1 MSLAEQQAALA
12 RILTDKHIRASKKET
27 NVNDHQDWSQVGTI
41 DSEQIEH
48 QAKALIRKRLG
59 CARHMLP
66 RTIVTIGPQFVTWF
80 TEYAE
85 THPLAGPQRYEA
97 DAQRFANLVRERLNL
112 IQTAA
117 IKRDLIDIQ
126 LRHGRMRVVF
136 GVFPIAIKASPD
148 DEPTKRVPR
157 RFFIW
162 VRQPFRSQYIVV
174 RLPWWALR
182 KEKPQHANVSSQQ
195 SLLS

>member
-12 RILTDKHIRASKKET
+12 RILTDKHIRASTKEAT
-27 NVNDHQDWSQVGTI
+27 VHDHQDWSQVCSI

-59 CARHMLP
+59 CARHLLP
-66 RTIVTIGPQFVTWF
+66 RTIATMGPQFVTWF

-85 THPLAGPQRYEA
+85 THPLAGPRRYEA
-97 DAQRFANLVRERLNL
+97 DAQRFGDLVRGRLNS

-126 LRHGRMRVVF
+126 LRHGRKRVVF
-136 GVFPIAIKASPD
+136 GVFPIAFNTSPD
-148 DEPTKRVPR
+148 DEPTKQVPR

-162 VRQPFRSQYIVV
+162 VRQPFRSHYIVV
-174 RLPWWALR
+174 RLPWWRLR
-182 KEKPQHANVSSQQ
+182 KEEPQHTNASSQQ
-195 SLLS
+195 SLSS